1 MSDSSESS
9 VLRFHD
15 RNFVWH
21 PFTAMLEYCDEEAP
35 IIERGEG
42 FYLIDTDGKR
52 YIDGHSSLWCNIHGH
67 RVAEID
73 EAIREQLDRI
83 GHSTLLGLAN
93 VPSVE
98 LAHELVARA
107 PAGLTKVFYSDSGA
121 TAVEAALKIVYQY
134 HRQKQK
140 PEERDL
146 FVSLTGAYHGDT
158 IGSVAVGG
166 VSLFH
171 AAYESLLFRTLKV
184 PAPVAFRMPEGFT
197 PATYLDHC
205 YTELERIIREN
216 QARIAGFL
224 IEPLVQGAAGLLV
237 HPRGYLK
244 RVRELT
250 SEYGIPL
257 IADEVAVG
265 FGRTGTLFA
274 CEQEEV
280 APDVLCIAKGLTGGY
295 LPVAATLCTQEI
307 YDAFVAPP
315 TEGRTF
321 YHGHTYTGNP
331 LGCAAG
337 LASLRLLERNEVL
350 RNVRENAVRL
360 KERLTRWEAG
370 EHVGEVRQCGIM
382 AGIELV
388 KNRKTKESFPAEW
401 RIGQRITKAAQ
412 KRGLITRS
420 LGDILVLMP
429 APAMPGEIL
438 DQLCDI
444 LEESARDVLS
454 CLPPAD
460 IPDYY
465 GGGGSQRRLQSF

>member
-1 MSDSSESS
+1 MSESAETA
-9 VLRFHD
+9 VWRLHD

-21 PFTAMLEYCDEEAP
+21 PFTPMLEYCDEDAP

-42 FYLIDTDGKR
+42 FTLIDTDGKS

-67 RVAEID
+67 RVGEID

-134 HRQKQK
+134 HRQKPN
-140 PEERDL
+140 PENRDL

-158 IGSVAVGG
+158 IGSVSVGG
-166 VSLFH
+166 VALFH
-171 AAYESLLFRTLKV
+171 AAYGSLLFKSLKV
-184 PAPVAFRMPEGFT
+184 PAPVAYRIPSGFSSES
-197 PATYLDHC
+197 YLEHC
-205 YTELERIIREN
+205 YAELEKTITENRE
-216 QARIAGFL
+216 RIAGFL

-250 SEYGIPL
+250 QAHGIPL

-274 CEQEEV
+274 CEQEDV

-295 LPVAATLCTQEI
+295 LPLAATMCTQEI
-307 YDAFVAPP
+307 YEAFVAPP
-315 TEGRTF
+315 TAGKTF
-321 YHGHTYTGNP
+321 FHGHTYTGNP

-337 LASLRLLERNEVL
+337 LASIRLLERNDVL
-350 RNVRENAVRL
+350 RNVRENATWLKGRL
-360 KERLTRWEAG
+360 ERWKGIEQ
-370 EHVGEVRQCGIM
+370 VGDIRQCGVI

-388 KNRKTKESFPAEW
+388 KDRATKESFPAEW

-420 LGDILVLMP
+420 LGDILILMP
-429 APAMPGEIL
+429 APAMPREIL
-438 DQLCDI
+438 VKLCDI
-444 LEESARDVLS
+444 LEESAREVLS
-454 CLPPAD
+454 SLPPDD
-460 IPDYY
+460 IPEYY
-465 GGGGSQRRLQSF
+465 GPVQSGKRLQSF

>member
-1 MSDSSESS
+1 MSDSAETS
-9 VLRFHD
+9 VWRMHD

-21 PFTAMLEYCDEEAP
+21 PFTAMLEYCEEEAP
-35 IIERGEG
+35 VIERGEG

-93 VPSVE
+93 VPSVK

-107 PAGLTKVFYSDSGA
+107 PSGLTKVFYSDSGA
-121 TAVEAALKIVYQY
+121 TAVEAALKIVFQY
-134 HRQKQK
+134 HRQKQQ
-140 PEERDL
+140 PEQRDL

-158 IGSVAVGG
+158 IGSVSVGG

-184 PAPVAFRMPEGFT
+184 PAPVTYRVPEGYT
-197 PATYLDHC
+197 TDSYLQHC
-205 YTELERIIREN
+205 YEELERTIVEN
-216 QARIAGFL
+216 HRRIAGFL

-237 HPRGYLK
+237 HPRGYLT

-250 SEYGIPL
+250 RQYGIPL

-280 APDVLCIAKGLTGGY
+280 VPDVLCIAKGLTGGY

-307 YDAFVAPP
+307 YDAFTAPP
-315 TEGRTF
+315 TEGKTF

-350 RNVRENAVRL
+350 RNVRENADWLKGRL
-360 KERLTRWEAG
+360 ERWWGL
-370 EHVGEVRQCGIM
+370 EHVGDIRQCGVM

-388 KNRKTKESFPAEW
+388 KNRQTKESFPPEW

-420 LGDILVLMP
+420 LGDILILMP
-429 APAMPGEIL
+429 APAMPREIL
-438 DQLCDI
+438 ERLCDI
-444 LEESARDVLS
+444 LEESSREVLAV
-454 CLPPAD
+454 LPPTD
-460 IPDYY
+460 IPEYY
-465 GGGGSQRRLQSF
+465 GKERTGERLQSF